1 MGKKALRE
9 TPEEDMT
16 RFKQIRD
23 STGNARLKALY
34 KEMVDASFG
43 KEFLLPWFAAPTGR
57 PDISK

>member
-1 MGKKALRE
+1 VNASGGDA
-9 TPEEDMT
+9 PI
-16 RFKQIRD
+16 QAIRD
-23 STGNARLKALY
+23 SNGNARLKALY